1 MIYFSILLQ
10 DIMLIG
16 LTGTPGCGKT
26 TVAMALAERGYNV
39 VSLNHLA
46 KNKDCV
52 ISYDEDR
59 DTYEVDLEKLDAHIQ
74 DELSDKDLIIEGHL
88 AHFLTLDKLIILR
101 CDPIELR
108 RRLASKDWSGAKI
121 KENVDAEIMDVIKIE
136 AHEEDQNYFEIDTS
150 YMEPKEVADR
160 IEAIINGEY
169 KYPKIDWL
177 RKYEYLLFESP

>member
-26 TVAMALAERGYNV
+26 TVAESLTRRGYKV
-39 VSLNHLA
+39 ISLNHLA
-46 KNKDCV
+46 RNKDCV
-52 ISYDEDR
+52 TSYDEDR
-59 DTYEVDLEKLDAHIQ
+59 DSYEVDLDKLDTLVQ
-74 DELSDKDLIIEGHL
+74 DEFSDKDLIIEGHL

-108 RRLASKDWSGAKI
+108 RRLASKDWSRAKI

-150 YMEPKEVADR
+150 DMEPKEVADR
-160 IEAIINGEY
+160 IVAIINGDY
-169 KYPKIDWL
+169 IYPKIDWL